1 MTFWTPVSSGVIVYG
16 ALFRGQYGMINLLNR
31 VILNLVGHIETDRGT
46 DEAFSLVSHQNIH
59 TNAFMMNSEC
69 FLIPDI
75 NIKEFKKTCFYN
87 KKIMKNQA
95 E

>member
-69 FLIPDI
+69 FHIPDI
-75 NIKEFKKTCFYN
+75 NIKECKKTILIN
-87 KKIMKNQA
+87 NA
-95 E
+95 V

>member
-46 DEAFSLVSHQNIH
+46 DEAISLVSHQNIH

-75 NIKEFKKTCFYN
+75 NIKECKKTILIN
-87 KKIMKNQA
+87 NA
-95 E
+95 V